1 MTGSPQRH
9 EAELRDRA
17 YRAGHWRAE
26 TLWSSLSA
34 KASAHPASTIRD
46 DQGGVTLPALLD
58 RALRLR
64 SGLRSIGVAP
74 GDPVMIQSRN
84 SIDAVTAMLAC
95 FAGGHL
101 CVPLPPIFSPA
112 QLAAVARSSGATC
125 FLALTE
131 QHAEIAAS
139 MAQDAP
145 SLRVLSGQD
154 MAGPVDPGQVLPAQL
169 VAPDEPALVLYSSG
183 STGSPKGVLHSGNSL
198 RFSAET
204 VARHHEMGPDDT
216 MLVGM
221 EHGFVGSTVLSV
233 LLCLFS
239 GASAVLM
246 SRWNASQAIRAIQER
261 RVTYTLLLSTHV
273 VDMLRC
279 PDLERSD
286 VSSLRRGILAGLDH
300 EQRKETMARL
310 CPRPLPM
317 YGMSESIGPTTC
329 EATDPLDAILR
340 TDGRAI
346 AGTEILVRDETGQ
359 PAAPGVVGDLF
370 LRGPNRCI
378 GYMNAPELTGQTLG
392 EDGFFRTG
400 DRAVVDARGFF
411 TFIGREKDIIRRG
424 GVTIVPAEIEGWL
437 RTHPHVADVSLVAV
451 PDARLGERSCACII
465 PKGDM
470 AVSLRALQ
478 DHLESQSVAKYQWPE
493 FAVVVDDFPRTV
505 SLKVRKPDL
514 ARIASAAV
522 DALPAGQTTADL
534 RGR

>member
-1 MTGSPQRH
+1 MTGNPQRH
-9 EAELRDRA
+9 EAELRERA

-46 DQGGVTLPALLD
+46 DQRVVTLPALLD

-64 SGLRSIGVAP
+64 TALGSIGVAP
-74 GDPVMIQSRN
+74 GAAVMIQSRN
-84 SIDAVTAMLAC
+84 SIDAVTAMLSC
-95 FAGGHL
+95 FAGGFL

-131 QHAEIAAS
+131 QQAEIAATS
-139 MAQDAP
+139 AQDMP
-145 SLRVLSGQD
+145 STRVIEGMDLGRLIDDAQ
-154 MAGPVDPGQVLPAQL
+154 GLPADPL
-169 VAPDEPALVLYSSG
+169 PPDDPALVLYSSG
-183 STGSPKGVLHSGNSL
+183 STGSPKGVLHSSNSL

-233 LLCLFS
+233 LLCLLS

-246 SRWNASQAIRAIQER
+246 SRWIPSQAIRVIQER
-261 RVTYTLLLSTHV
+261 RVTYTLILSTHV

-317 YGMSESIGPTTC
+317 YGMSEAIGHTTC

-346 AGTEILVRDETGQ
+346 AGTEIEIRDENGT

-378 GYMNAPELTGQTLG
+378 GYMNAPDLTAQTVG
-392 EDGFFRTG
+392 KDGFFRTG
-400 DRAVVDARGFF
+400 DRAVVDERGFF

-465 PKGDM
+465 PRGDV

-493 FAVVVDDFPRTV
+493 FAVVLDDFPRTV

-522 DALPAGQTTADL
+522 RDLPAGETIADL